1 MIIGVQGSYMAQP
14 FVYNPHCGFLSLNTH
29 PLSPPCL
36 FEHNCSFTAQCPLCF
51 FSSVTACL
59 PPSPCF
65 LSTTTY
71 PLPLPCFFQ
80 AWLTA
85 PTIFLW
91 AQMLVHWSHHIFS
104 SLTAC
109 SPLPAHHSPYHIYTS
124 TSTCPSLLPCLF
136 NISKPKSGCTVLY
149 SATIWLIIS
158 GSPVQHVTF
167 NFSHI
172 QIFWVPG
179 LMNIQWIHDYYPCDW
194 SQKNL
199 TNLST
204 MISALWTNSFL
215 ECHNCMLNDFCPQ
228 SEWLTACIMQVGKCM
243 VPQLILI
250 VGHSCQYWEF
260 ATQCRCLNSDK
271 VPNSG

>member
-109 SPLPAHHSPYHIYTS
+109 SPLPAHHSPYHIYSS
-124 TSTCPSLLPCLF
+124 TSACLSPPPCLF
-136 NISKPKSGCTVLY
+136 KCNCLYITPAISIQAPALAHHSCHVFSTSANPKVAVQCCTVPQFGWSYLAHQSSMLHSTFLTSKSFEFQVWWIY
-149 SATIWLIIS
+149 SGFMTIIHVIDPRRT
-158 GSPVQHVTF
+158 SPTLAPWYQPSEQTVFLNVTIVC
-167 NFSHI
+167 SMTS
-172 QIFWVPG
+172 V
-179 LMNIQWIHDYYPCDW
+179 L
-194 SQKNL
+194 
-199 TNLST
+199 NLSG
-204 MISALWTNSFL
+204 
-215 ECHNCMLNDFCPQ
+215 
-228 SEWLTACIMQVGKCM
+228 WLHA
-243 VPQLILI
+243 
-250 VGHSCQYWEF
+250 SC
-260 ATQCRCLNSDK
+260 K
-271 VPNSG
+271 